1 MSRKRAERIPRKA
14 SGRPRARARDL
25 LGPPVATLSLLVL
38 AAAGTGCEYF
48 RDTREQ
54 ELASRRWRQCAEGLR
69 DVRLERVD
77 TDGRIRFTYAALNER
92 DRMLGCLEAAGR
104 DGVRLP
110 EPVSTAPGK

>member
-1 MSRKRAERIPRKA
+1 MRTNKEA
-14 SGRPRARARDL
+14 SASPRARARDI
-25 LGPPVATLSLLVL
+25 LGPPVATLSLLAL
-38 AAAGTGCEYF
+38 AAGTGCEYF

-54 ELASRRWRQCAEGLR
+54 ELAGRRWRQCAEGLHG
-69 DVRLERVD
+69 VRLERVD